1 MNKIITLSSLLFLLS
16 IGALA
21 QQKKVQLSFNTNLID
36 AFAAAEINLSA
47 NSTLYTAI
55 GFGAGSV
62 SSIDLNKYFDKGKHN
77 QRGTD
82 VVMPDIFFAP
92 YLNIQYRNYFAR
104 KSDERRGA
112 YTGHNSGLYI
122 GARLKMYAAPAF
134 VLKEEVKPMKENYT
148 LGAIFGYQKAMG
160 SKRRL
165 LFNINGGVS
174 THTNYN
180 LSFFAWKPMLHT
192 SIGYIISG
200 Q

>member
-1 MNKIITLSSLLFLLS
+1 M
-16 IGALA
+16 ALA

-36 AFAAAEINLSA
+36 AYAAAEINLSA

-62 SSIDLNKYFDKGKHN
+62 SSIDLHKYFDKSKHN

-82 VVMPDIFFAP
+82 VVLPDIFFAP
-92 YLNIQYRNYFAR
+92 YFNIQYRNYFAR

-112 YTGHNSGLYI
+112 YTGHNSGLYV
-122 GARLKMYAAPAF
+122 GARLKMYTAPAF

-148 LGAIFGYQKAMG
+148 LGAIFGYQKAVG
-160 SKRRL
+160 AKRKL

-174 THTNYN
+174 THANYN

-192 SIGYIISG
+192 SIGYILSG
-200 Q
+200 NK